1 MKKETKFQFSP
12 RPFSRLV
19 TVLGCLAAAMTFV
32 ASNSLAQQSF
42 LTYSANAYGTY
53 AFLGST
59 VVVGKTAPV
68 GVGPGCGTPQVG
80 LTVTGTVASLTAPP
94 NAVTGSVNTSASTAL
109 NKATGISDVRQL
121 SLLGGMISG
130 SEVKGVS
137 ITFKDN
143 TGIHTSTAGSDWN
156 NLIVAG
162 MPMGSVNSIA
172 PNTTINLLGVGKVV
186 LNEQIV
192 TGTSSTKGLTVNM
205 IHVYV
210 TQSNVLGIAVGTQII
225 VADAHSG
232 LTQVGGPGTLDGT
245 AFGTQVTGTLIKS
258 SATAPVSVGCQGNS
272 LITASQL
279 GINLPLNLLST
290 GTISDTAQGS
300 VAPGNSSSQT
310 TASIQTAN
318 LLNGIIQASVIHAQ
332 ANASTTNGMTF
343 NFSTSGSSFGSLS
356 VSGFPGITASVS
368 ANTQVTLPG
377 IGTLYLKRVIQTS
390 NSIQIRMIELVLT
403 SSYMGLPT
411 GTHVIVGSAS
421 ASLHSPAH
429 P

>member
-1 MKKETKFQFSP
+1 MP
-12 RPFSRLV
+12 
-19 TVLGCLAAAMTFV
+19 
-32 ASNSLAQQSF
+32 QS
-42 LTYSANAYGTY
+42 SA
-53 AFLGST
+53 
-59 VVVGKTAPV
+59 P
-68 GVGPGCGTPQVG
+68 
-80 LTVTGTVASLTAPP
+80 
-94 NAVTGSVNTSASTAL
+94 
-109 NKATGISDVRQL
+109 
-121 SLLGGMISG
+121 
-130 SEVKGVS
+130 
-137 ITFKDN
+137 
-143 TGIHTSTAGSDWN
+143 
-156 NLIVAG
+156 
-162 MPMGSVNSIA
+162 A

-192 TGTSSTKGLTVNM
+192 TGTSTTKGLTVNM

-210 TQSNVLGIAVGTQII
+210 TIANTLGGGSGIPVGTQII

-232 LTQVGGPGTLDGT
+232 LSQIGGPASLDGN
-245 AFGTQVTGTLIKS
+245 AFGTKVTGTLIKS

-272 LITASQL
+272 LITATQL
-279 GINLPLNLLST
+279 GINLPLNLLTT

-300 VAPGNSSSQT
+300 VASGKSSSQT

-318 LLNGIIQASVIHAQ
+318 LLNGIVQASVIHAQ

-368 ANTQVTLPG
+368 ANTQVTLAG

-390 NSIQIRMIELVLT
+390 NNIEVRMIELVLT

-411 GTHVIVGSAS
+411 GTHIYVGDAS
-421 ASLHSPAH
+421 ASLHSPTH